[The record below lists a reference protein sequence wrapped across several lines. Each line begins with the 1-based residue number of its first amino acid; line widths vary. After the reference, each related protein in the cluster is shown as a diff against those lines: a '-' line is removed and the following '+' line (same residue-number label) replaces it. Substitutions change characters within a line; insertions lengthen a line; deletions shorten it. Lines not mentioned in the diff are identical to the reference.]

1 MKTLLILNPA
11 AGKGKGKKIF
21 SKIHSLLKKNID
33 SLKVETSLYPG
44 HIYEIGQNAIRE
56 GYQKIITIGGD
67 GTPFE
72 LINGLYSSGKPEYE
86 IQLGM
91 IPSGTGNSFLRDFV
105 DNPDEENCVRA
116 ILDGKCRQVDLIE
129 FQYNKNGP
137 IKQYYLNILGI
148 GLIADILKLT
158 NERLKVF
165 GPMGYSLAVLIR
177 LFKGIDNHFTLKVD
191 QQSMELKNSAL
202 AISNSKYTG
211 GKMKMAPMAS
221 TDDGKVDVIV
231 FKEVN
236 RRDIINIFINVFK
249 GNHIHH
255 DQVEIFNAK
264 EIQITSDPQ
273 QLFMADGELLGETP
287 LKLKV
292 LPKEL
297 SILI

>member
-1 MKTLLILNPA
+1 
-11 AGKGKGKKIF
+11 
-21 SKIHSLLKKNID
+21 
-33 SLKVETSLYPG
+33 
-44 HIYEIGQNAIRE
+44 
-56 GYQKIITIGGD
+56 
-67 GTPFE
+67 
-72 LINGLYSSGKPEYE
+72 
-86 IQLGM
+86 
-91 IPSGTGNSFLRDFV
+91 
-105 DNPDEENCVRA
+105 
-116 ILDGKCRQVDLIE
+116 
-129 FQYNKNGP
+129 
-137 IKQYYLNILGI
+137 
-148 GLIADILKLT
+148 
-158 NERLKVF
+158 
-165 GPMGYSLAVLIR
+165 
-177 LFKGIDNHFTLKVD
+177 
-191 QQSMELKNSAL
+191 
-202 AISNSKYTG
+202 
-211 GKMKMAPMAS
+211 MAPMAS